1 VGQPAGEEQTGA
13 RTDGGDGGDGDQE
26 SGGCEDEQEGG
37 ENKERERE
45 REREDANNRR
55 NRSSTGKR
63 RPPAKNIVAVS
74 PKKGICLDNPYPY
87 LDNIQTPAVAPP
99 PPRVLFG
106 RTPSPLLA
114 VGIRLQRL
122 ESRRD
127 IEQTR
132 APHRQPGEHQGRSPS
147 TSVNYG
153 REWQTLP
160 LLGLAGA
167 IPPFTTTSTTNT
179 NTNTATTTIITIT
192 NQLTRTACCMW
203 VFPIN
208 QTSN

>member
-1 VGQPAGEEQTGA
+1 MGQPAGEEQTGA

-37 ENKERERE
+37 ENKERE

-106 RTPSPLLA
+106 RTPSPPLA
-114 VGIRLQRL
+114 VGIRSQSL
-122 ESRRD
+122 ESHRD

-132 APHRQPGEHQGRSPS
+132 APHRQPGEHQGRGGPAQTTMTPELCRGRAKRSRRREGSAWGSPAAIS
-147 TSVNYG
+147 FKSDFSLDCTSIMRRAELMAENK
-153 REWQTLP
+153 P
-160 LLGLAGA
+160 A
-167 IPPFTTTSTTNT
+167 
-179 NTNTATTTIITIT
+179 
-192 NQLTRTACCMW
+192 
-203 VFPIN
+203 
-208 QTSN
+208 